1 MAQKDTFTLYDLN
14 EYLKRVVALN
24 FPEPVWISCEIS
36 QIKNAR
42 GNYYLDLVELND
54 KEEVIAQSQAAI
66 WYKSFLFLKSKLGDI
81 LPSLLQEGVQ
91 IKVKVA
97 VEFNERYGLKLI
109 IEDIDPAYT
118 LGQME
123 LTRQKILERLKAAGV
138 TERNKDLPMPK
149 VIQRIAV
156 ISSDTAAG
164 FKDFTAHLNENKYG
178 YQFAATLYQ
187 AAMQGLNTEKEVVDR
202 LTEIKEEA
210 KNFDAVVIIR
220 GGGSK
225 LDLSY
230 FDNYNIGYTIATMPI
245 PVLTGIGHEIDLSI
259 ADLMAHLS
267 LKTPTAV
274 ADYIVDRALH
284 YEGQMDD
291 WYQQVKLLA
300 GSHVKRASLQLENH
314 VVQLQSRPRELLK
327 VAGLML
333 QNQYAELQT
342 NMVHKIKFQHQEL
355 QSIQT
360 QLSMSDPKNILKRGF
375 AIVRQEGQFVS
386 RTVLF
391 DPKKATE
398 INFYDGNIEIAPTN
412 S

>member
-178 YQFAATLYQ
+178 YQFAVTLYQ

-342 NMVHKIKFQHQEL
+342 NMAHKLKFQHQEL

-386 RTVLF
+386 RTVVF
-391 DPKKATE
+391 DPQKTTE

>member
-178 YQFAATLYQ
+178 YQFAVTLYQ

-342 NMVHKIKFQHQEL
+342 NLVHKIKFQHQEL

-386 RTVLF
+386 RTVVF
-391 DPKKATE
+391 DPQKTTE